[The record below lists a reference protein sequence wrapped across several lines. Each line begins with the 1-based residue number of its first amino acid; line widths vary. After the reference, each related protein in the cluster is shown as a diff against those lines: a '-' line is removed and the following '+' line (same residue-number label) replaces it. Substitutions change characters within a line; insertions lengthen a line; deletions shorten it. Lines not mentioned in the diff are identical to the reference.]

1 MFDLCAHIG
10 FIRLVQCTLFVVG
23 SYAFNRRFNISHF
36 FSGYVKYMS
45 KAYKERM
52 ICMET
57 YQVRT
62 DLAVEAKDM
71 YIEKQG
77 KSKDSVKG
85 VTVKDRWENNIK
97 ISHVDITSEGSELI
111 NKKP

>member
-1 MFDLCAHIG
+1 MSH
-10 FIRLVQCTLFVVG
+10 
-23 SYAFNRRFNISHF
+23 AF
-36 FSGYVKYMS
+36 
-45 KAYKERM
+45 KERM

-111 NKKP
+111 NKKPGAYVTIYADGVKKQDTKKQKDAAVIRSEEHTSELQSRGHLV